1 MIAPLQQSIASSG
14 GSFQFAVTTEAGCGW
29 TVSTPDSWI
38 TITSA
43 ANWSGS
49 ATVTYTVA
57 SNTGASRAGVITLA
71 GEQLTITQSASP
83 LNAPANLVATRQSTT
98 SALIT
103 WNASSGAAAYE
114 LFRGTSTGNFMA
126 ISTNAISPFTDLSLA
141 PGTTYLYKV
150 RAVNG
155 GGASA
160 FSNLD
165 LSTTVLFTDD
175 PVVPEGTTVLAAHM
189 TELREAVNAVRVA
202 AGLGPGAYTNDPLIA
217 GATVVDAS
225 HIAELRTQLTS
236 ALVTLGLPAP
246 SFTDPTLVPE
256 STPLKAA
263 HVQDL
268 RNATK

>member
-1 MIAPLQQSIASSG
+1 
-14 GSFQFAVTTEAGCGW
+14 
-29 TVSTPDSWI
+29 
-38 TITSA
+38 
-43 ANWSGS
+43 
-49 ATVTYTVA
+49 
-57 SNTGASRAGVITLA
+57 
-71 GEQLTITQSASP
+71 
-83 LNAPANLVATRQSTT
+83 
-98 SALIT
+98 
-103 WNASSGAAAYE
+103 
-114 LFRGTSTGNFMA
+114 MA

-236 ALVTLGLPAP
+236 ALVTLGLSAP

-263 HVQDL
+263 HVHDL